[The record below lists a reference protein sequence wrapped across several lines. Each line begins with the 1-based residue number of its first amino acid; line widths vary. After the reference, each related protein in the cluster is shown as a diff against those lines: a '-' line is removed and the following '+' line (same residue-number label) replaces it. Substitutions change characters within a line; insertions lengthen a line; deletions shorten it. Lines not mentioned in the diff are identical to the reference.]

1 MSVFHRPSRAGGPPL
16 ASAVAGGDLPTGDG
30 LGAGSGGEPPSR
42 EPAIAAATARPTVVV
57 TVSSDL
63 ADEAGPLAKA
73 LGPAYE
79 LRVGPPSRS
88 GVAVLSPRGTA
99 AIAFYRMRHPDT
111 AILVVERCADR
122 AEQGAAE
129 YLNGGADGYLSGQ
142 PTAVIAAQIEALVRR
157 LPKVVAGADD
167 DGSRAVAWG
176 L

>member
-1 MSVFHRPSRAGGPPL
+1 M
-16 ASAVAGGDLPTGDG
+16 
-30 LGAGSGGEPPSR
+30 
-42 EPAIAAATARPTVVV
+42 EPAVEATSPPAVVV

-79 LRVGPPSRS
+79 LRVGPPGRS
-88 GVAVLSPRGTA
+88 GVAVLSPRGTS
-99 AIAFYRMRHPDT
+99 AIAFYRIRHPDT
-111 AILVVERCADR
+111 AILVVERCAER

-142 PTAVIAAQIEALVRR
+142 PTAVIAAHIQALVRR
-157 LPKVVAGADD
+157 QPKVSGGARVDVGVGADD
-167 DGSRAVAWG
+167 AGVRAVAWG